1 MWFRNKKILSV
12 HSIENFSPI
21 ASFEI
26 ALDDGLRGSF
36 VKLYFNPVTVILST
50 FSAATIDICCPI
62 FVSIAVSYTH
72 LTLPTTPYV

>member
-62 FVSIAVSYTH
+62 FASIVFEP
-72 LTLPTTPYV
+72 LIQKIVEKI